1 MKTILRN
8 FLSVLRRFKMATF
21 LNVAGLAVAFAAFIV
36 ILIQVNYERS
46 FDRCHPTAE
55 RVFRVELE
63 TPGTFG
69 LILPRGFVETVIQSS
84 PHIEAG
90 SLIYPYNSAIYFS
103 VMENGEKIGYREP
116 VYTCNPEIT
125 RVFDFPILEGDIDCL
140 KDPDKLILPESIAR
154 KIFGDQPAVGKML
167 HAEENVETK
176 DNREYTVGA
185 VYKDFPGNTQMRN
198 LIYTAIGPTFQRDN
212 FEASEFACYLLLD
225 KAESAQDVVDNFNA
239 NFDFTKIGKK
249 DQQLKLTPLTAIYYL
264 NESQDGMIFRSG
276 NNEVTLLLF
285 FIALLIIIVAAIN
298 FTNFSTALTPLRIKS
313 INTQK
318 VLGSSD
324 KLLRNALLA
333 EAAIVSLIAWLISLV
348 LVWMLGRATA
358 LPFVEADLS
367 ILKNLPIVLITG
379 GVALITGV
387 VAGLY
392 PSWYVTSFPPA
403 LVLKGSFG
411 LSPSGRKLRTILVS
425 VQFIVSILL
434 IIGASFVQLQNDYM
448 RSFSLG
454 FDKDQ
459 IAIVELSGE
468 LYNKHHETYVNRL
481 KEFPDIEDVAFAME
495 KVASK
500 DGYSTNGAVLKQ
512 KEFHFFMIMTSP
524 NFLRVMGI
532 PVEEGRD
539 FSLSDELSEE
549 PVYIFNETAKLAV
562 NMEQGDI
569 LQSWIPGRIIGF
581 TGNVKFTSLRN
592 GENNIAFVVSKMPYP
607 MSVSYIRLKAGSDVH
622 AAVNHIRKT
631 LADLDPAYPFDVQFY
646 DTIFNHLYHKEENL
660 RSLITVFS
668 ILAIII
674 SLVGVF
680 GLVVFDTQY
689 RRKEIGVRKVHGAT
703 NSEILK
709 MLNRSYIYIVLVCFA
724 LATPIGYYGIKKWLE
739 SFAYKTPMYWWVYLA
754 ALTIVLVITIGTV
767 TFQSWRA
774 ANANPVDSLKAQ

>member
-1 MKTILRN
+1 M
-8 FLSVLRRFKMATF
+8 
-21 LNVAGLAVAFAAFIV
+21 
-36 ILIQVNYERS
+36 
-46 FDRCHPTAE
+46 
-55 RVFRVELE
+55 
-63 TPGTFG
+63 
-69 LILPRGFVETVIQSS
+69 
-84 PHIEAG
+84 
-90 SLIYPYNSAIYFS
+90 
-103 VMENGEKIGYREP
+103 
-116 VYTCNPEIT
+116 
-125 RVFDFPILEGDIDCL
+125 
-140 KDPDKLILPESIAR
+140 
-154 KIFGDQPAVGKML
+154 
-167 HAEENVETK
+167 
-176 DNREYTVGA
+176 
-185 VYKDFPGNTQMRN
+185 
-198 LIYTAIGPTFQRDN
+198 
-212 FEASEFACYLLLD
+212 LLD
-225 KAESAQDVVDNFNA
+225 KAESAQDVVDNVNA
-239 NFDFTKIGKK
+239 NVDFTKIGKK

-324 KLLRNALLA
+324 RLLRNALLA

>member
-21 LNVAGLAVAFAAFIV
+21 LNVAGLAVAFAAFVV

-63 TPGTFG
+63 IPGTFG

-90 SLIYPYNSAIYFS
+90 SLIYPYNPAIYFS
-103 VMENGEKIGYREP
+103 VMENGEKVGYREP

-125 RVFDFPILEGDIDCL
+125 RVFDFPILEGDVDCL

-212 FEASEFACYLLLD
+212 FEASNFACYVLLD
-225 KAESAQDVVDNFNA
+225 NAESAQDVVDNFNA
-239 NFDFTKIGKK
+239 NFDFTKLGNKGL
-249 DQQLKLTPLTAIYYL
+249 QLKLTPLTAIYYL

-324 KLLRNALLA
+324 RLLRNALLA
-333 EAAIVSLIAWLISLV
+333 EAAIVSLIAWSISLV
-348 LVWMLGRATA
+348 LVWMLGRTTA

>member
-21 LNVAGLAVAFAAFIV
+21 LNVAGLAVAFAAFVV

-90 SLIYPYNSAIYFS
+90 SLIYPYNSAVYFS
-103 VMENGEKIGYREP
+103 VMENGGKVGYREP

-167 HAEENVETK
+167 HAEEYVETK

-212 FEASEFACYLLLD
+212 FGASNFACYVLLD
-225 KAESAQDVVDNFNA
+225 NAESAQDVVDNFNA
-239 NFDFTKIGKK
+239 NFDFTKIGNKG
-249 DQQLKLTPLTAIYYL
+249 QQLKLTPLTDIYYL

-298 FTNFSTALTPLRIKS
+298 YTNFNTALTPLRIKS

-324 KLLRNALLA
+324 RLLRNALLA
-333 EAAIVSLIAWLISLV
+333 EAAIVSFIAWSVSLA

-367 ILKNLPIVLITG
+367 IQNNLPIILITG
-379 GVALITGV
+379 GVALLTGV

-512 KEFHFFMIMTSP
+512 KEFQFFMIMTSS

-549 PVYIFNETAKLAV
+549 PVYIFNEAAKLAV

-569 LQSWIPGRIIGF
+569 LQSWVPGRIIGF

-668 ILAIII
+668 LLAIII

-724 LATPIGYYGIKKWLE
+724 LAAPIGYYGIKKWLE
-739 SFAYKTPMYWWVYLA
+739 SFAYKTPMYWWVYPA
-754 ALTIVLVITIGTV
+754 ALMVVLLITIGTV

-774 ANANPVDSLKAQ
+774 ANANPVNSLKSE